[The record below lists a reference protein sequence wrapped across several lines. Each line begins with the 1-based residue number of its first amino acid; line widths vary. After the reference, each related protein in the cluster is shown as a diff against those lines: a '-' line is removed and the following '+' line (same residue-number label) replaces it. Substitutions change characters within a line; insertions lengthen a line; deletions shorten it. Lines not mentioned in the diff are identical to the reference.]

1 MLITTASLLYNP
13 SFGLFKIEPATIEGL
28 EDAVDL
34 YTEEYHD
41 LVTSITSLPI
51 ETGGILTDNA
61 HNEPDTL
68 TMKGFTSDM
77 HAIDPLGVVSIAT
90 NPETRAKEA
99 YRRLRLMRDRLEPLS
114 VITLLG
120 TYDSMLITGIRSVKN
135 VGTGMALVFDITL
148 KQVLFAETESVSLPP
163 AILKD
168 VNQSSTVNAGEK
180 QSPEIEGSLLSQL
193 LKGWT

>member
-13 SFGLFKIEPATIEGL
+13 SFGLFKIEPAAIEGL

-41 LVTSITSLPI
+41 LTTSITSLPI
-51 ETGGILTDNA
+51 ETGGVLTDNA
-61 HNEPDTL
+61 YNEPDVL

-77 HAIDPLGVVSIAT
+77 RAIDPLGVVSVAS

-99 YRRLRLMRDRLEPLS
+99 YRRLRLMRDRLEPVS

-120 TYDSMLITGIRSVKN
+120 TYDSMMISGIRAVKN

-148 KQVLFAETESVSLPP
+148 KQVSFAETESVSLPP
-163 AILKD
+163 TILKD
-168 VNQSSTVNAGEK
+168 VNQASTVNAGEK
-180 QSPEIEGSLLSQL
+180 QSSTVEGSILDGL
-193 LKGWT
+193 LKGWI